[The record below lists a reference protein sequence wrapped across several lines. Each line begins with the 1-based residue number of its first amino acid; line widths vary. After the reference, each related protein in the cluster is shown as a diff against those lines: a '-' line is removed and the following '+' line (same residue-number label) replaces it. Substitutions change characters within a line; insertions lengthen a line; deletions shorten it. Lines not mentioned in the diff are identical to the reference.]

1 MAYSDLQILERLKI
15 GENGAWSLIRLDFQD
30 RQLTNPIPDH
40 LADEMIAFAN
50 SCGGSMLCGV
60 TEEGQLQGLTR
71 EQLTDLGHL
80 LVEVSS
86 DTIKPPLR
94 INVYKR
100 KIEGKA
106 LVLVEIPKSDMVHE
120 RAGNAYIRVGS
131 ANRLMEPDERLR
143 LSQSRSRSLYI
154 RYDEETIANTGFG
167 TLDENLW
174 LPLLSS
180 TGSAD
185 PIKGLTNLRLLRLE
199 ENGTYRATV
208 AGVLL
213 CTQSPENWLRH
224 AMIVA
229 THYRGNDRASEQLD
243 AQEITG
249 PLQQQIKD
257 AMKFV
262 RKSMRV
268 AARKIPERI
277 DMPEYSLQA
286 VFEAI
291 VNAVAHRDYSMD
303 ARRIRI
309 SMFNNRLEIDS
320 PGMLHNSMTIEGMSS
335 SQATR
340 NEVIAS
346 IFGRI
351 PVENIQGSDHRRF
364 LMERRGDGV
373 TIINSRT
380 VEVSGQSPTYT
391 LVDQRSLQLSIPA
404 AKLQLTP
411 AEGQIS
417 VHSASEPIKDVDI
430 LAIYPNKTWRQTATN
445 ESGITNLDLYTS
457 NLPMTVYAAK
467 KGYGALLHRNWMPSE
482 GGLSLE
488 LDPITAGGA
497 VIFSNGSGH
506 LPELIGRL
514 NPVLDTIGR
523 TYLYAD
529 NVAIEDGRQQPVPF
543 RLNHPIRLTDA
554 YGYELMATIVDI
566 VGECVLVEYQTVQ

>member
-30 RQLTNPIPDH
+30 LQLTNPTLDH

-50 SCGGSMLCGV
+50 SSGGSMLCGV

-71 EQLTDLGHL
+71 EQQTDLGHL

-213 CTQSPENWLRH
+213 CTQSPENWLPH

-249 PLQQQIKD
+249 PLQQQIEG

-380 VEVSGQSPTYT
+380 VEVSGRSPTYT

-430 LAIYPNKTWRQTATN
+430 LAIFPNKTWRQTATN

-467 KGYGALLHRNWMPSE
+467 KGYGALLHRNWLPSE

-488 LDPITAGGA
+488 LEPITAGGA
-497 VIFSNGSGH
+497 VIFTNGSGH
-506 LPELIGRL
+506 LPVLSGRL
-514 NPVLDTIGR
+514 NPILDTIGR

-529 NVAIEDGRQQPVPF
+529 DVAIEDGRQQPVPF
-543 RLNHPIRLTDA
+543 RLNHPIKLTDA

-566 VGECVLVEYQTVQ
+566 VGKCVLVEYQTVQ